1 MRFDGESTDTSRM
14 QEFNRLVSQTE
25 HGRPILPDDLA
36 AASSVADQLN
46 AAVADDFSP
55 LDNNLIAQ
63 RLAGYLVSKRI
74 ALWPEERWIDDRFC
88 PGYDDGSQSDLTRLY
103 ALVHNTL
110 CAYPLASPSEY
121 RLVADDLLEFI
132 DGCQAGITKGCYEA
146 DSPPTELIAV
156 KRGEYLCLFKVCV
169 PCLEAL
175 GTLTPDSADY
185 TGPPEWFD
193 TREGVPVVDVFTTT
207 KNPWSTQFSE
217 WKPPKPP
224 DPDDPWSA

>member
-25 HGRPILPDDLA
+25 HGRPILPDDFA
-36 AASSVADQLN
+36 AASLDAEQLNAVVADQ
-46 AAVADDFSP
+46 FST
-55 LDNNLIAQ
+55 LDNNPVAQ
-63 RLAGYLVSKRI
+63 RLAAYLVSKRI
-74 ALWPEERWIDDRFC
+74 AHWRLSGERWIDDRFC

-132 DGCQAGITKGCYEA
+132 DGCQAGITRGCLEA
-146 DSPPTELIAV
+146 DSPPTELLAV
-156 KRGEYLCLFKVCV
+156 KRGEYLCLFKICTS
-169 PCLEAL
+169 CLEAL
-175 GTLTPDSADY
+175 GTLTPDSTDY
-185 TGPPEWFD
+185 TGSPEWFD
-193 TREGVPVVDVFTTT
+193 TREGVPMVDTFTTT
-207 KNPWSTQFSE
+207 KNPWSTQFSDY
-217 WKPPKPP
+217 KPPP